1 MADTLEVRQ
10 LFPQWYHKIHMVES
24 ILYAIIKGYYK
35 GSKYFVHTIT
45 QKKAIKDYFR
55 STDQYFSVII
65 DLF

>member
-24 ILYAIIKGYYK
+24 ILYAILKGYSK

-45 QKKAIKDYFR
+45 QKKAIKD
-55 STDQYFSVII
+55 
-65 DLF
+65 